1 MKTTGN
7 TGTLE
12 GLVGSVDVPD
22 GHQTGHFNLGE
33 LDLAAAKG
41 SQGLERGQWNVMVP
55 WTGLKGATYDVGDLE
70 LLSGGSHG
78 DRLEWNRNRGL

>member
-12 GLVGSVDVPD
+12 RLVGSVDVPD

-33 LDLAAAKG
+33 LNLAAAKG
-41 SQGLERGQWNVMVP
+41 SQGLERVNGVQWY
-55 WTGLKGATYDVGDLE
+55 TGLG
-70 LLSGGSHG
+70 
-78 DRLEWNRNRGL
+78 